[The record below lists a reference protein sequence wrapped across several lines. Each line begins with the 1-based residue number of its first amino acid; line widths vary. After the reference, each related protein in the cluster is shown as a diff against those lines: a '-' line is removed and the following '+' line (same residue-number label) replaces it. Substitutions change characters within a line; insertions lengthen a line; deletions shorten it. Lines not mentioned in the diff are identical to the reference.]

1 MTFLKLN
8 TNYNSYLSNCDLLNK
23 YGASVKDLNQ
33 LPRLDSISVELPLD
47 TISNYGDNSLNL
59 QYKSFIL
66 LYLFTSYTPFINFSN
81 KKSLTKNITVTNNC
95 TLKIKLSTSNDIN
108 YFLISFFIENW
119 NNLSLDEFKL
129 FDKKILKALETY
141 KNDKLID
148 KFSITSKVSKSSIIN
163 FEQVSNKT
171 GYDFSSIN
179 SPLTIRFFFSNANH
193 HTSIKSFVKNIPLFW
208 ISG

>member
-1 MTFLKLN
+1 MTFLKIN

-23 YGASVKDLNQ
+23 YGVSVKEFNQ
-33 LPRLDSISVELPLD
+33 LPKLDSISLELPLH
-47 TISNYGDNSLNL
+47 TINNYNDNSLNL
-59 QYKSFIL
+59 QYKSFLL
-66 LYLFTSYTPFINFSN
+66 LYLFTSFTPFINFSN

-95 TLKIKLSTSNDIN
+95 TLKIKLSTSNEIN

-129 FDKKILKALETY
+129 FDKKILKVLETFQNKKL
-141 KNDKLID
+141 KN
-148 KFSITSKVSKSSIIN
+148 KFSISSKVSKSSIIS
-163 FEQVSNKT
+163 FEQFSNKT

-179 SPLTIRFFFSNANH
+179 SLLTIKFSFSNANH
-193 HTSIKSFVKNIPLFW
+193 HTPIKSFVKNIPLFW